1 MPNDDDDRSTGK
13 IIMRGKPEV
22 LGERPL
28 QLPQILHG
36 LQWAR
41 SRAFRLRGSAQYMAK
56 TYYLHCTE
64 SDSLQFYRSVN
75 QERMRI
81 VGLDTKKRKEMHNES
96 RHRAHDQSDEVF
108 LNLAAST
115 AQM

>member
-1 MPNDDDDRSTGK
+1 VPNDDDDDDDRSTGK

-28 QLPQILHG
+28 QLTQILNG

-41 SRAFRLRGSAQYMAK
+41 SRAFQLRGSAQYTAK

-81 VGLDTKKRKEMHNES
+81 AGLDT
-96 RHRAHDQSDEVF
+96 
-108 LNLAAST
+108 
-115 AQM
+115 